1 MRAPFC
7 SLGETQEIPTGYHEC
22 ILLLLCLHGLMVTY
36 IFQNKASDPPKYKG
50 DKDSM
55 PASMRVKDAAESVL
69 TCIIDQV
76 VSIEQS

>member
-1 MRAPFC
+1 MTSTNMDILTTFAQFWCTKIHVKWFC
-7 SLGETQEIPTGYHEC
+7 
-22 ILLLLCLHGLMVTY
+22 M
-36 IFQNKASDPPKYKG
+36 FQNKASDPPKYKG

-76 VSIEQS
+76 VGLLKVGV

>member
-1 MRAPFC
+1 
-7 SLGETQEIPTGYHEC
+7 
-22 ILLLLCLHGLMVTY
+22 MVTY

>member
-1 MRAPFC
+1 M
-7 SLGETQEIPTGYHEC
+7 
-22 ILLLLCLHGLMVTY
+22 
-36 IFQNKASDPPKYKG
+36 FQNKASDPPKYKG

-76 VSIEQS
+76 VGLRRWV